1 LLLIIIIIVI
11 DGATHA
17 RQIGHCR
24 VIEYTSILQRAAI
37 QSFVNPLEIYAAR
50 DM

>member
-1 LLLIIIIIVI
+1 LLLIIIII

-24 VIEYTSILQRAAI
+24 VIEYASIL